1 MHTQQRTLFLKEE
14 GRSSPAQRWMLAGSE
29 IVEAI
34 DHLTRATIH
43 IRVTELS
50 AYRHTLRR
58 EGRSFRILNI
68 IDLAG

>member
-1 MHTQQRTLFLKEE
+1 MHTTQRAIFLKEE
-14 GRSSPAQRWMLAGSE
+14 GRGSPAQRWVLAGAE
-29 IVEAI
+29 MVEAI

-43 IRVTELS
+43 IRVAELS

-68 IDLAG
+68 LDTAG